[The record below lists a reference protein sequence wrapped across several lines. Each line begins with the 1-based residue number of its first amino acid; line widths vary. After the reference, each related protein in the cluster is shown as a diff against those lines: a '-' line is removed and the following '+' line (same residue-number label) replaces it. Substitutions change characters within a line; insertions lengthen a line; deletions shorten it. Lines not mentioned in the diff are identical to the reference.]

1 MENKGVMIAMILA
14 VILGIYFYFLA
25 LFLEKNFLWVLPIFY
40 LIFFVVRDSKEGEK
54 DLDKR
59 LLLRNGEKMK
69 SEW

>member
-1 MENKGVMIAMILA
+1 MENKSVIIGIILFC
-14 VILGIYFYFLA
+14 ILIIYLYFVV